1 MLEVDHPLYLILADG
16 PICCA
21 GIIALLIVVL
31 GVVLML
37 SGANEE
43 TEDYDQD
50 DEPFQQPLG

>member
-37 SGANEE
+37 SGPGEENEPYE
-43 TEDYDQD
+43 QE
-50 DEPFQQPLG
+50 DEPFQQP

>member
-16 PICCA
+16 PICGA

-37 SGANEE
+37 SDPSEENEY
-43 TEDYDQD
+43 YDD
-50 DEPFQQPLG
+50 RDEPFEQAWG